1 MGTVWSERMKL
12 KQYSVVYCMRGKYYE
27 RTVSYWSFRKAKY
40 FVMHLRSTIMCIPAI
55 FIFDNVH
62 NRCRWYGEYSWEEE
76 CETNQNKIAAKI

>member
-40 FVMHLRSTIMCIPAI
+40 FVTHLRSTIMHIPAI

-76 CETNQNKIAAKI
+76 